1 MAPLLRPLVDY
12 RPSKDGN
19 AMSAS
24 DSRSIRTFPHEVVR
38 LTIPVPTTFSEFRDS
53 YERAVPAL
61 QADRYEQFKKERA
74 GWDVVRAATEE
85 NAPHSFIRYW
95 GTDVASLMELAA
107 ESRPCVEY
115 LMGNH
120 VFAQRMFRHDPSVM
134 LYAPL
139 RTAIYVD
146 GDDRTWFTIDQP
158 RTRFDSFDDPR
169 IAQVGRELD
178 AELADLL
185 DHLGLPVPTELLADG
200 N

>member
-1 MAPLLRPLVDY
+1 MP
-12 RPSKDGN
+12 
-19 AMSAS
+19 AS
-24 DSRSIRTFPHEVVR
+24 DSHSIQRFPHEVVR
-38 LTIPVPTTFSEFRDS
+38 LTIPVTTTFPEFRDS

-61 QADRYEQFKKERA
+61 QADRYEQFKKEQA
-74 GWDVVRAATEE
+74 SWDLVRQATEE

-95 GTDVASLMELAA
+95 STDVGSLMELAA
-107 ESRPCVEY
+107 ESHACVEY

-120 VFAQRMFRHDPSVM
+120 VFAQRMFQHDPSVM

-146 GDDRTWFTIDQP
+146 HDNRTWFTIDQP
-158 RTRFDSFDDPR
+158 STLFDSFGDSQ

-178 AELADLL
+178 AKLADLL
-185 DHLGLPVPTELLADG
+185 DHLGLPVPAELTADTSH

>member
-1 MAPLLRPLVDY
+1 MP
-12 RPSKDGN
+12 
-19 AMSAS
+19 AS
-24 DSRSIRTFPHEVVR
+24 DSPSIQTFAHEVLR
-38 LTIPVPTTFSEFRDS
+38 LSIPVPTTFSEFRDA
-53 YERAVPAL
+53 YERAVPVLDA
-61 QADRYEQFKKERA
+61 ARIEQFKRERA
-74 GWDVVRAATEE
+74 SWDVVREAAEE

-107 ESRPCVEY
+107 ESRPCAEY

-120 VFAQRMFRHDPSVM
+120 VYAQRMFRHDPSVM

-158 RTRFDSFDDPR
+158 STRFDSFDDPR

-185 DHLGLPVPTELLADG
+185 DHLGLPVPAELIPDAHHD
-200 N
+200 

>member
-1 MAPLLRPLVDY
+1 
-12 RPSKDGN
+12 
-19 AMSAS
+19 MSAS
-24 DSRSIRTFPHEVVR
+24 DSHSIQTFPHEVVR
-38 LTIPVPTTFSEFRDS
+38 LTIPVTTTFSDFRDS

-61 QADRYEQFKKERA
+61 QADRYEQFKREQA
-74 GWDVVRAATEE
+74 SWGLVRQATEE

-120 VFAQRMFRHDPSVM
+120 VFAQRMFRHDPAVM

-146 GDDRTWFTIDQP
+146 HDDRTWFTIDQP
-158 RTRFDSFDDPR
+158 STRFDSFDDPR
-169 IAQVGRELD
+169 ISQVGRELD
-178 AELADLL
+178 AKLAALL
-185 DHLGLPVPTELLADG
+185 EHLGLPVPAELIADAH
-200 N
+200 NN

>member
-1 MAPLLRPLVDY
+1 MT
-12 RPSKDGN
+12 
-19 AMSAS
+19 AS
-24 DSRSIRTFPHEVVR
+24 DSRPIQSFPHQVLR
-38 LTIPVPTTFSEFRDS
+38 LAIPVTTTFSEFRDS

-61 QADRYEQFKKERA
+61 QADRYERFKKEQTS
-74 GWDVVRAATEE
+74 WDLVRQATEE

-95 GTDVASLMELAA
+95 GTDVGSLMELAA
-107 ESRPCVEY
+107 ESRPCVQY

-120 VFAQRMFRHDPSVM
+120 VFAQRMFQHDPSVM

-146 GDDRTWFTIDQP
+146 HDDRTWFTIDQP
-158 RTRFDSFDDPR
+158 SNLFDSFNDPR

-178 AELADLL
+178 TKLADLL
-185 DHLGLPVPTELLADG
+185 DHLGLPVPAELTTDASH